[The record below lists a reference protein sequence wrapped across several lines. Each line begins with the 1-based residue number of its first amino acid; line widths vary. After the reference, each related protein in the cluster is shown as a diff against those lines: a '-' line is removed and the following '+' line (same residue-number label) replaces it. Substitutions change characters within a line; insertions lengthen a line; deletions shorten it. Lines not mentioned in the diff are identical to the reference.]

1 MVFMINKN
9 LVLIDSM
16 QLMNSSLK
24 KQVKDFPDDDFKYLT
39 QEFSSKNLELLKQ
52 KDAYPY
58 EYMNSFERFSEK
70 KLPNK
75 KMFLQVFKR

>member
-1 MVFMINKN
+1 MINKN

-39 QEFSSKNLELLKQ
+39 QEFS
-52 KDAYPY
+52 
-58 EYMNSFERFSEK
+58 
-70 KLPNK
+70 
-75 KMFLQVFKR
+75 